1 MTLNFKSFRNP
12 KFKAIPFNE
21 VEDFSSNVD
30 GLISI
35 KSTQDNNTWY
45 VIDSENNC

>member
-12 KFKAIPFNE
+12 KFKATPFNE

-35 KSTQDNNTWY
+35 KSTKDNTWY